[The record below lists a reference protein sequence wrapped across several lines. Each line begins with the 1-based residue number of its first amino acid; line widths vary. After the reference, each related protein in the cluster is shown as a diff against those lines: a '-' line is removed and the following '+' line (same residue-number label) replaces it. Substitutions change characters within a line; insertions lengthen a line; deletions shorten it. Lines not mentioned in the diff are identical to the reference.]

1 MTVKAHAACVL
12 IALVLAAS
20 VEGCT
25 GPADQAPAAAPP
37 APTTLGSS
45 AGPVSSAD
53 GTGSGTVEDRAA
65 RSDQLLA
72 TMSPDQPG
80 CSAAV
85 AIDGHVVW
93 AGARGMA
100 NVEQKTPL
108 TRIHRPAW

>member
-1 MTVKAHAACVL
+1 
-12 IALVLAAS
+12 
-20 VEGCT
+20 
-25 GPADQAPAAAPP
+25 
-37 APTTLGSS
+37 
-45 AGPVSSAD
+45 
-53 GTGSGTVEDRAA
+53 VEDRAA

-108 TRIHRPAW
+108 TLQPQVVT